1 MPGFDLLK
9 ADAAIKVLCTYL
21 LRSMIEAKAEQRIF
35 LHLIQGSFL
44 KTEVSGFL
52 QSKAFLFYFFIIK
65 RKQKLN
71 IFSMFSDL
79 FYHVLSGSTLK
90 TPRKVNKDGS
100 SRGLVLVLISLSTT
114 LPSSSPKRPSHAVQ
128 RQCLSDKVLVLT
140 KDT

>member
-1 MPGFDLLK
+1 MPGFELLK
-9 ADAAIKVLCTYL
+9 ADAAIKVLCAYL
-21 LRSMIEAKAEQRIF
+21 LRSMIEAKTEQGIF

-44 KTEVSGFL
+44 KTEVAGFL
-52 QSKAFLFYFFIIK
+52 QSKAFLFFFIIK

-71 IFSMFSDL
+71 IFPMFSDL
-79 FYHVLSGSTLK
+79 SYHVLSDSTLK

-114 LPSSSPKRPSHAVQ
+114 LPSSSPQRPSRAAQ